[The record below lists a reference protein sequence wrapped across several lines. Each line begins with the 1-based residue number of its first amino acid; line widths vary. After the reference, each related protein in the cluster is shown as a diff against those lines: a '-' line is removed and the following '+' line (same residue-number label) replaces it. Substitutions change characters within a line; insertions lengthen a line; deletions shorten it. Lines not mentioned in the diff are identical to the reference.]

1 MDIRNRLMPGRGEA
15 SVLFSRMIIVI
26 TGLFSTGI
34 ALWLIASEKG
44 ELWDLFLTLTG
55 LFGIPIAAVFGLG
68 IFTVRANRFGVLA
81 GLLLGALSGYFM
93 NQTDLG
99 PFMISIVA
107 FAVTLVAG
115 YLLSIPLAGVA
126 KATRTETLP
135 LTIHGKDLSYERK
148 SARREALNEPAA
160 VIPDTDDPTETKSV
174 AQV

>member
-1 MDIRNRLMPGRGEA
+1 
-15 SVLFSRMIIVI
+15 
-26 TGLFSTGI
+26 
-34 ALWLIASEKG
+34 
-44 ELWDLFLTLTG
+44 
-55 LFGIPIAAVFGLG
+55 
-68 IFTVRANRFGVLA
+68 
-81 GLLLGALSGYFM
+81 M

-107 FAVTLVAG
+107 FVVTLVAG

-148 SARREALNEPAA
+148 SARREALTDEPAA
-160 VIPDTDDPTETKSV
+160 GIPDTDDPTETTSV